1 MTEGNPPSTSGL
13 ALREGD
19 GADSRVLVDL
29 INEAY
34 LVEAGFVS
42 GDRTNE
48 AEIRDKLSSG
58 RFVVAE
64 KEGRVVGCVYFEV
77 DPPTSYWGLLAVHP
91 GGQGTGLGRRLMRFA
106 EDEVRR
112 AGAHEATILV
122 INLRRNLRGWYRGL
136 GYSEAGTR
144 PFDAPERQLQP
155 CHFVVMNKKL

>member
-1 MTEGNPPSTSGL
+1 MTEGKPPSTSGL

-77 DPPTSYWGLLAVHP
+77 DPPASYWGFLAVHP
-91 GGQGTGLGRRLMRFA
+91 VEQGTGLGRRLAGFV
-106 EDEVRR
+106 EDEARR
-112 AGAHEATILV
+112 AGAREATILV

-144 PFDAPERQLQP
+144 PFDTPERQLRP